1 MVLSQRLFLSRKS
14 HSFASAHVT
23 KSHNSIPNPVKHLE
37 SDLVCN
43 AHHAFDEIPDLNV
56 ISATAVIGRF
66 VKQNRHVEASH
77 AFKRLLCLGIRPN
90 EFTFGTVIGS
100 SSSLRDIKW
109 GKQLH
114 CYALKVGLSSN
125 VFVGSA
131 VLNCYVKLSTL
142 VDARKSFDDT
152 RDPNVVSITNL
163 ISGYLKK
170 HEFEEALL
178 LFRTMPEKS
187 VVTWNA
193 VIGGFSQTG
202 QNEEAVNTFVDMLR
216 EGVVMPNESTF
227 PCAITAVSNIAS
239 QGAGKSIHACV
250 IKFLGQ
256 QFSNVY
262 IGNSLISFY
271 SKCGNMED
279 SLLAFNKLREEER
292 NIVSWNSIIWGY
304 AHNGRGEEAIAMF
317 EKMVSDTNL
326 KPNNVTLLGLLFACN
341 HSGLIQEGYMYFN
354 KAVNGYDDPNL
365 LQPEHYACMVDML
378 SRSGHFKEAEELIK
392 NSLLAFNKLREEERN
407 IVSWNSIIWGY
418 AHNGRGEEAIAM
430 FEKMIHSNKRLAK
443 LVASK
448 ILEMD
453 PRDVSSYVMLSNAYS
468 AAGKWQNVSEI
479 RRKMKEMGLKRVT
492 GCSWI
497 EVRDQ
502 GRVFV
507 NADKKNELKGEV
519 YRMLTLIT
527 QHLRGR

>member
-1 MVLSQRLFLSRKS
+1 MVLSQSLFHLRKS
-14 HSFASAHVT
+14 HSFASALVT
-23 KSHNSIPNPVKHLE
+23 KPQNSIPKSFKCLE
-37 SDLVCN
+37 SDLIRDV
-43 AHHAFDEIPDLNV
+43 HQVFDEIPELNV

-66 VKQNRHVEASH
+66 VKQNKHVEASH
-77 AFKRLLCLGIRPN
+77 AFKRLLYLGIRPN

-100 SSSLRDIKW
+100 STSLRDVKW

-142 VDARKSFDDT
+142 LDARKIFDDT
-152 RDPNVVSITNL
+152 SDPNVVSITNL

-170 HEFEEALL
+170 HEFEEALS

-193 VIGGFSQTG
+193 VVGGFSQTG

-227 PCAITAVSNIAS
+227 PCAITAISNIAS
-239 QGAGKSIHACV
+239 HGTGKSIHACA
-250 IKFLGQ
+250 IKILGQ
-256 QFSNVY
+256 RFNVFV
-262 IGNSLISFY
+262 GNSLISFY

-279 SLLAFNKLREEER
+279 SLLAFNKLQEQQR
-292 NIVSWNSIIWGY
+292 NIVSWNSMIWGY

-317 EKMVSDTNL
+317 EKMVSETNL

-341 HSGLIQEGYMYFN
+341 HAGLIREGYLYFK
-354 KAVNGYDDPNL
+354 KAANDYNDPNL

-392 NSLLAFNKLREEERN
+392 SMPLEPGIGFWKALL
-407 IVSWNSIIWGY
+407 G
-418 AHNGRGEEAIAM
+418 GCQ
-430 FEKMIHSNKRLAK
+430 IHSNKHLAK
-443 LVASK
+443 LAASK

-453 PRDVSSYVMLSNAYS
+453 PRDVSSFVMLSNAYS
-468 AAGKWQNVSEI
+468 AAEKWQNVSEI

-502 GRVFV
+502 VRVFV
-507 NADKKNELKGEV
+507 NADKNNKLKDEV

>member
-1 MVLSQRLFLSRKS
+1 MILSQRVILLRKS
-14 HSFASAHVT
+14 HSSANALVT
-23 KSHNSIPNPVKHLE
+23 KSPNSIPELVKHID
-37 SDLVCN
+37 SDLIRN
-43 AHHAFDEIPDLNV
+43 AHKVFDKIPDLNV
-56 ISATAVIGRF
+56 VSATAVIGRF
-66 VKQNRHVEASH
+66 VKENRHVEASQ

-100 SSSLRDIKW
+100 STTSRDVKL

-114 CYALKVGLSSN
+114 CYALKMGLASN

-142 VDARKSFDDT
+142 TDARRCFDDT

-170 HEFEEALL
+170 HEFEEALS
-178 LFRTMPEKS
+178 LFRAMPERS

-202 QNEEAVNTFVDMLR
+202 RNEEAVNTFVDMLR
-216 EGVVMPNESTF
+216 EGVVIPNESTF
-227 PCAITAVSNIAS
+227 PCAITAISNIAS
-239 QGAGKSIHACV
+239 HGAGKSIHACA

-256 QFSNVY
+256 EFNNVFVW
-262 IGNSLISFY
+262 NSLVSFY
-271 SKCGNMED
+271 SKCGNMEA
-279 SLLAFNKLREEER
+279 SLLAFNKLEEQQR
-292 NIVSWNSIIWGY
+292 NIVSWNSMIWGY

-317 EKMVSDTNL
+317 EKMVKDTNL

-341 HSGLIQEGYMYFN
+341 HAGLIQEGYMYFN
-354 KAVNGYDDPNL
+354 KAVNDYDDPNL

-378 SRSGHFKEAEELIK
+378 SRSGRFKEAEELIK
-392 NSLLAFNKLREEERN
+392 SMPLDPGIGFWKALL
-407 IVSWNSIIWGY
+407 G
-418 AHNGRGEEAIAM
+418 GCQ
-430 FEKMIHSNKRLAK
+430 IHSNKNLAK
-443 LVASK
+443 LAASK

-468 AAGKWQNVSEI
+468 AMENWQNVSLI
-479 RRKMKEMGLKRVT
+479 RRKMKETGLKRFT

-502 GRVFV
+502 IRVFV
-507 NADKKNELKGEV
+507 NADKNNELKDDV
-519 YRMLTLIT
+519 YRMLALVS
-527 QHLRGR
+527 QHLGENECWKDL

>member
-1 MVLSQRLFLSRKS
+1 MVLSQTLFLLRKS

-23 KSHNSIPNPVKHLE
+23 KSHNYIPNPVKHLE
-37 SDLVCN
+37 SDLLCN

-90 EFTFGTVIGS
+90 EFTFGTVIGAS
-100 SSSLRDIKW
+100 TSFRDVKW

-239 QGAGKSIHACV
+239 HGAGKSIHACV

-279 SLLAFNKLREEER
+279 SLLAFSKLQEEER

-304 AHNGRGEEAIAMF
+304 AHNGRGEEAIAML

-392 NSLLAFNKLREEERN
+392 SMPLDPGIGFWKALL
-407 IVSWNSIIWGY
+407 G
-418 AHNGRGEEAIAM
+418 GCQ
-430 FEKMIHSNKRLAK
+430 IHSNKRLAK

-468 AAGKWQNVSEI
+468 AAGKWQNWQNVSEI

-519 YRMLTLIT
+519 YRMLRLIT